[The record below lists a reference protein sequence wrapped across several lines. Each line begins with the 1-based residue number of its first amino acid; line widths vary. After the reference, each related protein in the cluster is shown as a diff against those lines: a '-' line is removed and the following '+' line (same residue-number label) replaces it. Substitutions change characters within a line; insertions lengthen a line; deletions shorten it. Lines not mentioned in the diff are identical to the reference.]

1 MDYSK
6 QRKAELKKYGLT
18 IQQMVYG
25 TLVRAGWNKADAYM
39 SAFGESVTVSKEWV
53 AEQVSS
59 LDKDDNVNSFINEE
73 INGKKA
79 AKKEEKDL
87 LQSLTKE
94 ETLLELARARNACTV
109 GSKEWLDI
117 NKQIIEVNQLK
128 KEELK
133 TEDTT
138 IHYFLPLQCSSCPL
152 YMSNK
157 EGDD

>member
-1 MDYSK
+1 M
-6 QRKAELKKYGLT
+6 KKYGLT

-59 LDKDDNVNSFINEE
+59 LDADEKVNNFINEE
-73 INGKKA
+73 INEKKA

-87 LQSLTKE
+87 LLSLSKE
-94 ETLLELARARNACTV
+94 ETLKELARARNACTV

-128 KEELK
+128 KEEIK

-152 YMSNK
+152 YIARKK